1 MIKSRTKTGRLAALI
16 GGAALAAFASGA
28 LAQAKKELV
37 WSVHVDITGP
47 ASYSGAQQAAGFKE
61 YVEWKNSQG
70 GIRGHKIRLILTD
83 TTFKPA
89 VAVAGFKKVLA
100 EDKPIFV
107 SGDSTGMIQAITPE
121 NNSTH
126 NILMTSGS
134 FATQFDDPKK
144 YPYHFM
150 GGPTYGDMIEILMIY
165 IKQQHKGSGNPSLAI
180 VHSNL
185 AFGRDPI
192 PRARAVAKRLGIDLK
207 LVQQT
212 KFNEAA
218 VGSFSLAVR
227 RVRPD
232 YVIFHGYAFSVWPE
246 IMRQVQDYGLK
257 TKFMGTVWAMDR
269 EKVAKIGPAADGY
282 MGVQP
287 FPFKT
292 TDAKGAML
300 KVITE
305 LHKKKNPKYDGYAQ
319 LGYMQSWMNAMIAT
333 KAIEMTL
340 DAGQELTAANMSAH
354 LRKLKNWD
362 TGGMYGE
369 PVSFRGQ
376 KIGVG
381 RIYRFNMKK
390 DWTPEPISDWI
401 SVK

>member
-1 MIKSRTKTGRLAALI
+1 MAATGAV
-16 GGAALAAFASGA
+16 
-28 LAQAKKELV
+28 AQDKKELV

-47 ASYSGAQQAAGFKE
+47 ASYSGAQQAAGFKD
-61 YVEWKNSQG
+61 YVAWKNGQG

-100 EDKPIFV
+100 ESKPIFV
-107 SGDSTGMIQAITPE
+107 SGDGTAMIQAITPE

-150 GGPTYGDMIEILMIY
+150 GGPTYGDMIEILMTY
-165 IKQQHKGSGNPSLAI
+165 IKQQHKGSGKPTVAL

-185 AFGRDPI
+185 AFARDPI
-192 PRARAVAKRLGIDLK
+192 PRARAVAKRLGIDIK

-218 VGSFSLAVR
+218 VGSFSLAIR

-292 TDAKGAML
+292 TDSDGAMM

-305 LHKKKNPKYDGYAQ
+305 LHKKKDPKYDGYAQ

-333 KAIEMTL
+333 KAIEMTI
-340 DAGQELTAANMSAH
+340 DAGKELNAANMSAQ
-354 LRKLKNWD
+354 LRSLKNWD
-362 TGGMYGE
+362 TGGLYGE
-369 PVSFRGQ
+369 PVSFKGQ

-390 DWTPEPISDWI
+390 DWTPEPISGWI
-401 SVK
+401 QVK

>member
-1 MIKSRTKTGRLAALI
+1 MKKQKTLIGRAAALLS
-16 GGAALAAFASGA
+16 GAALLATASA
-28 LAQAKKELV
+28 STAESTKELV

-47 ASYSGAQQAAGFKE
+47 ASYSGAQQAAGFKD
-61 YVEWKNSQG
+61 YVAWKNARG

-100 EDKPIFV
+100 ESKPVFL
-107 SGDSTGMIQAITPE
+107 SGDGTAMIKAITPE

-134 FATQFDDPKK
+134 FATEFDNSKS

-150 GGPTYGDMIEILMIY
+150 GGPTYGDMIEILMIH
-165 IKQQHKGSGNPSLAI
+165 IKQQHKGPGKPSVAI

-185 AFGRDPI
+185 TFGRDPI
-192 PRARAVAKRLGIDLK
+192 ARGRAVAKRLGIDLK

-218 VGSFSLAVR
+218 VGPFSLAIR

-287 FPFKT
+287 FPYRT
-292 TDAKGAML
+292 TDVDGKMM
-300 KVITE
+300 KVITD
-305 LHKKKNPKYDGYAQ
+305 LHKKKDPKYDGYAQ

-333 KAIEMTL
+333 KAIEMTV
-340 DAGQELTAANMSAH
+340 DAGKKLTASNMSAA
-354 LRKLKNWD
+354 LRNLKNWD
-362 TGGMYGE
+362 TGGMYGK
-369 PVSFRGQ
+369 PVSFKGQ

-381 RIYRFNMKK
+381 RIYRFNAKK
-390 DWTPEPISDWI
+390 NWTPEPISDWI
-401 SVK
+401 EVK

>member
-1 MIKSRTKTGRLAALI
+1 MRKGKTVIGRLAAVL
-16 GGAALAAFASGA
+16 GGAALVVAAAGAS
-28 LAQAKKELV
+28 AQSKKELV

-47 ASYSGAQQAAGFKE
+47 ASYSGAQQAAGFKD
-61 YVEWKNSQG
+61 YVAWKNTQG
-70 GIRGHKIRLILTD
+70 GIRGRKIRLILTD

-100 EDKPIFV
+100 ESKPVYV
-107 SGDSTGMIQAITPE
+107 SGDGTAMIKAITPE

-134 FATQFDDPKK
+134 FATQFDNPKS

-150 GGPTYGDMIEILMIY
+150 GGPSYGDMMEILLIY
-165 IKQQHKGSGNPSLAI
+165 IKQQHKGAGKPSVAI

-185 AFGRDPI
+185 TFGRDPI
-192 PRARAVAKRLGIDLK
+192 QRAREVAKRLGIEVK

-218 VGSFSLAVR
+218 VGPFSLAIR

-257 TKFMGTVWAMDR
+257 SKFMGTVWAMDR
-269 EKVAKIGPAADGY
+269 AKVAKIGPAADGY

-287 FPFKT
+287 FPYKT
-292 TDAKGAML
+292 TDVKGSMM

-333 KAIEMTL
+333 KAIELTL
-340 DAGQELTAANMSAH
+340 DAGKEPNAKNMAMA
-354 LRKLKNWD
+354 LRNLKNWD
-362 TGGMYGE
+362 TGGLYGK

-381 RIYRFNMKK
+381 RIYRFNAKK

-401 SVK
+401 EVK